1 MRFRKFVIF
10 ALLVFLADVSIAQ
23 PLWKTAERPALIPLP
38 QQLKW
43 EKGTF
48 DLKACKFIVLKHKSL
63 MEEAV
68 ILKKMLAN
76 LGLNL
81 KISMNPVKGSSF
93 ILLDTGKVE
102 KVTFPEESYQIQ
114 VNAKKITL
122 LGFNRKGLFY
132 SFQTLRQLAGKAQS
146 IPACTIVDWP
156 AFSWRGYMADV
167 GRNFQPVALLKQQIE
182 VMATYKLNVFH
193 LHLTEDIAWR
203 LESKLYP
210 QLHAPENM
218 LRNKGNYYT
227 EAEMKELIAFCKA
240 RHIQLIPEIDMPG
253 HSAAFKRAMKTEMQS
268 DTGLRIVKNIITEFC
283 QTYDL
288 PYLHIGADE
297 VRITNANFLPEVT
310 ATLEKLNKKM
320 IGWEPG
326 GNFTEGTIRQL
337 WMEDATKV
345 SRNKNIRYIDSR
357 HLYLNHMDPLES
369 VVTIFNRQIA
379 NLDQGN
385 ENALGGIICN
395 WPDRRIAKAAD
406 ALIQNPVYPAML
418 AFAERSWRGGGKP
431 GWIAN
436 IGRPESEDAIRFAVF
451 ENRLLRHKE
460 LYFSGLPFPYVRQSG
475 MKWKFFGPFVN
486 AGDLSASFMPE
497 QQGLDKDQ
505 LPAAFEAVGGTIIL
519 RHWWAPEVKGELEN
533 PQENTTWYAYT
544 KLWADQEGSKE
555 FWIGFNN
562 LSRSYASDSPEKGSW
577 DHRKSGIQV
586 NGVPIAPPD
595 WAQPGLKGDLEIPL
609 TDEGYEFRKPTK
621 VRLKKGWNEVL
632 IKLPIGSFK
641 GADWKNPQKWMFTM
655 VPY

>member
-1 MRFRKFVIF
+1 MMFRKFVIF
-10 ALLVFLADVSIAQ
+10 GLLAFLANVSVAQ
-23 PLWKTAERPALIPLP
+23 TMWKEAERPALIPLP

-43 EKGTF
+43 EKGRF
-48 DLKACKFIVLKHKSL
+48 DLKTCKFIVLKHKSL
-63 MEEAV
+63 VKEAG

-76 LGLNL
+76 LGLKL
-81 KISMNPVKGSSF
+81 KISNGPVQGSPF
-93 ILLDTGKVE
+93 ILLDTGRVE
-102 KVTFPEESYQIQ
+102 NATFPEESYQIQ
-114 VNAKKITL
+114 VDAKKIRL

-132 SFQTLRQLAGKAQS
+132 SFQTLRQLIAKDKS
-146 IPACTIVDWP
+146 IPASTIVDWP

-182 VMATYKLNVFH
+182 VMAAYKLNVFH
-193 LHLTEDIAWR
+193 FHLTEDIAWR

-210 QLHAPENM
+210 KLNAPENM
-218 LRNKGNYYT
+218 LRNKGDYYT
-227 EAEMKELIAFCKA
+227 EADMKELIAFCKA

-253 HSAAFKRAMKTEMQS
+253 HSAAFKKAMKTEMQS
-268 DTGLRIVKNIITEFC
+268 DTGLHIVKNIITEFC

-310 ATLEKLNKKM
+310 ATLEKLNKKI

-337 WMEDATKV
+337 WMEEATKV

-369 VVTIFNRQIA
+369 VVTIFNRKIA

-395 WPDRRIAKAAD
+395 WPDRRVAKAED

-436 IGRPESEDAIRFAVF
+436 IGRVESDDATRFAAF
-451 ENRLLRHKE
+451 ENRLLVHKE
-460 LYFSGLPFPYVRQSG
+460 RYFSRLPFPYVRQSG
-475 MKWKFFGPFVN
+475 MKWKFFGPFAN
-486 AGDLSASFMPE
+486 AGDLSASFIPE
-497 QQGLDKDQ
+497 HQGLDKDQ
-505 LPAAFEAVGGTIIL
+505 LPVAFEALGGTIIL

-544 KLWADQEGSKE
+544 KLWADQEGSKD

-562 LSRSYASDSPEKGSW
+562 LSRSYASDSPEKGTW
-577 DHRKSGIQV
+577 DGRKSGIQV

-595 WAQPGLKGDLEIPL
+595 WAQPGLKGNLEIPL
-609 TDEGYEFRKPTK
+609 TDEGYEFRRPTK